1 MPLPNQGFN
10 AAQPGYA
17 WQPNNGNFMQ
27 YQQPQQQN
35 AQWQQN
41 FQQPQPSRVM
51 SIAPANSR
59 ENAQQFPVAVNTD
72 LYLVNR
78 QEMRLYF
85 KNNPANPSEMEE
97 YELVKVEKQPEP
109 NDTVTRA
116 EIDELKAMMAQMMA
130 TFSAVPAQGPAQAST
145 PINQNQQTART
156 KPNFNGKRGNRND
169 RSESVPDDAR

>member
-27 YQQPQQQN
+27 YQQPQQNPQ
-35 AQWQQN
+35 
-41 FQQPQPSRVM
+41 FQQQFQQPSRVM

-72 LYLVNR
+72 LYLVNQ

-85 KNNPANPSEMEE
+85 KNNPANPSEMVE

-109 NDTVTRA
+109 NDAVTRA
-116 EIDELKAMMAQMMA
+116 EIDELKAMMAQMMNA
-130 TFSAVPAQGPAQAST
+130 IQQPQAPVPSSV
-145 PINQNQQTART
+145 NQNPMNTNQNRAKQ
-156 KPNFNGKRGNRND
+156 NYGGKRGNRND
-169 RSESVPDDAR
+169 RPESIPDDAR